1 MNCAPY
7 TMGRREGGEE
17 KIFKAAISSVLTVLP
32 QQHVVI

>member
-7 TMGRREGGEE
+7 TMGGGGGE
-17 KIFKAAISSVLTVLP
+17 KLFKAAILSVLTVLP